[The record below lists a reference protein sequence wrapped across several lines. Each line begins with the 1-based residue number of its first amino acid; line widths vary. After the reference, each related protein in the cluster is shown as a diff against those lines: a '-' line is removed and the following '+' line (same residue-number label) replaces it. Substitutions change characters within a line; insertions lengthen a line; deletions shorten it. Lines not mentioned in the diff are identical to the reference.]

1 MLQTELDKLT
11 ISDLEELIE
20 RRVPEDRRLEF
31 KRDLYDGSD
40 RQKKEAAADI
50 SAMANGAGGTLIL
63 GIAEE
68 NGYASELVGV
78 DSSNPDGLLLSIQ
91 DSLRSSIEPVL
102 QGVQVKWVPIDG
114 QRGAVVVQVPR
125 SWYGPHRVIV
135 GKDRNFYM
143 RNENGKHPM
152 SVEEL
157 RRAFAAGPE
166 VSAAIEKFRTER
178 IALLEQD
185 EGSLAIQEGFP
196 KLVVHVVPYIAFR
209 EPVTFD
215 LRDSLLPPIGAS
227 GWNDFASVEG
237 KVSYSGPEEDFTS
250 VRAFST
256 LFRDGRVEA
265 VAKIYTGEK
274 DGKTHFSLAGVESDI
289 ISTFW
294 GAKRK
299 FDDLGIP
306 PPYAVMISF
315 LDVKG
320 CHGAGER
327 QLWSIT
333 YPCRRNRLLLP
344 AYEVT
349 ESDLDCDAPDTMFAL
364 ATLLW
369 NAFGHKV
376 SPNFDHEGRHRPP
389 SGC

>member
-1 MLQTELDKLT
+1 MLQKELDKLS
-11 ISDLEELIE
+11 ISDLEMLVK
-20 RRVPEDRRLEF
+20 RRVPENRRLEF
-31 KRDLYDGSD
+31 KRDLYGGSD

-68 NGYASELVGV
+68 NGCASELFGV
-78 DSSNPDGLLLSIQ
+78 ESSNPDGLLLSIQ
-91 DSLRSSIEPVL
+91 DSLRSGIEPIL
-102 QGVQVKWVPIDG
+102 QGVEVKWLPING
-114 QRGAVVVQVPR
+114 ERGAVVVRVPR

-135 GKDRNFYM
+135 GKDQNFYM
-143 RNENGKHPM
+143 RDENGKHPM

-157 RRAFAAGPE
+157 RRAFADGPE
-166 VSAAIEKFRTER
+166 VSAAIERFRAER

-185 EGSLAIQEGFP
+185 EGPLAIHEGSP

-209 EPVTFD
+209 EPVSFD
-215 LRDSLLPPIGAS
+215 IRDSLLRPIGAS

-237 KVSYSGPEEDFTS
+237 KVSYSGPEGDFKS

-265 VAKIYTGEK
+265 VAKIYTGET
-274 DGKTHFSLAGVESDI
+274 DGKIHFSLSGVESEI

-294 GAKRK
+294 DAKRK
-299 FDDLGIP
+299 FEELGVP

-333 YPCRRNRLLLP
+333 YPCRRDRLLLP
-344 AYEVT
+344 ACEVT
-349 ESDLDCDAPDTMFAL
+349 EVSLTDEAPDTMFSV

-369 NAFGHKV
+369 NAFGHKA
-376 SPNFDHEGRHRPP
+376 SPNFDHDGRHRP
-389 SGC
+389 SSRY